1 MFEKLKVIE
10 LASVLAGP
18 AVGQFFA
25 ELGAKVIKVEN
36 PATGGDVTRSWL
48 SKGEEP
54 KGTVSAYFSAV
65 NWGKQSVLLNL
76 RNKDDLQALYELVRE
91 ADIVVASYKP
101 GDPEKLGVSYE
112 QLSAINPGLIYG
124 HITGYGSDD
133 PRVGYDAVLQA
144 EAGFM
149 SMNGEKEGGPLK
161 MPVVDVLAAH
171 QLKQGLLLALIN
183 RMNTGKGSYVPI
195 SLIDAAV
202 SSLANQ
208 GTNWLVGGKVPGRKG
223 NQHPNIAPYGDTFST
238 KDGAVIIL
246 AVGSDKQFSALCEV
260 LNIERDERFVTNA
273 RRVENRE
280 SLIQALE
287 EKIKLRSANDLL
299 CAFAEKSIPAG
310 KVKSIDEVMD
320 QGKEGWFLNAAS
332 TTGVRTFMALPDFL
346 KPANLNE
353 PPQLGEG

>member
-1 MFEKLKVIE
+1 MVI
-10 LASVLAGP
+10 
-18 AVGQFFA
+18 
-25 ELGAKVIKVEN
+25 
-36 PATGGDVTRSWL
+36 
-48 SKGEEP
+48 
-54 KGTVSAYFSAV
+54 
-65 NWGKQSVLLNL
+65 
-76 RNKDDLQALYELVRE
+76 E

-149 SMNGEKEGGPLK
+149 SMNGEKEGSPLK
-161 MPVVDVLAAH
+161 MPVALVDVLAAH
-171 QLKQGLLLALIN
+171 HLKQGLLLALIN
-183 RMNTGKGSYVPI
+183 RMNTGEGSYVTI

-223 NQHPNIAPYGDTFST
+223 NQHPNIAPYGDVFTT
-238 KDGAVIIL
+238 EDGAHIIL
-246 AVGSDKQFSALCEV
+246 AVGSDKQFNSLCKV
-260 LNIERDERFVTNA
+260 LGVERDDRFTTNT

-280 SLIQALE
+280 PLIQALE
-287 EKIKLRSANDLL
+287 EKIKLWSTEDLL
-299 CAFAEKSIPAG
+299 SVFAEKSIPAG

-320 QGKEGWFLNAAS
+320 QNKAQWFLDAES
-332 TTGVRTFMALPDFL
+332 TGVRTLMALPDFL
-346 KPANLNE
+346 EPLNLSP
-353 PPQLGEG
+353 PPQLGGE